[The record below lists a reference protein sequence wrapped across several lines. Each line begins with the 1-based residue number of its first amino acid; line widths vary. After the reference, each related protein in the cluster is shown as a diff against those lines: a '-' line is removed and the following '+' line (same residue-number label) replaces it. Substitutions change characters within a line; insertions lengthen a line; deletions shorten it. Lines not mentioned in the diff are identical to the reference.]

1 MIEQFG
7 CNDPA
12 SSCAL
17 GRGLNVT
24 LYVLGGK
31 RAQKVTKSL
40 HNLAGQSAGGEQA
53 AAVFPA
59 GGQRCTEQ
67 EDGISLMSSAGDN
80 GKKTARAAQ
89 ERGAAYLPQIV
100 ARASGWST
108 GVKTRV

>member
-1 MIEQFG
+1 MRPRSWAK
-7 CNDPA
+7 CL
-12 SSCAL
+12 SLC
-17 GRGLNVT
+17 V
-24 LYVLGGK
+24 GGAGGGNAPK
-31 RAQKVTKSL
+31 KSQKSL

-67 EDGISLMSSAGDN
+67 EDGMSLMSSAGDN